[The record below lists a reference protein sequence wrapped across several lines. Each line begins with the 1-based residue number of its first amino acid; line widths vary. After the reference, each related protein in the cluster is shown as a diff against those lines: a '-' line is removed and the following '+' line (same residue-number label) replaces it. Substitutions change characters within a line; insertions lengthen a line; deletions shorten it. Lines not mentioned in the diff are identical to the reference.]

1 MGHTVYP
8 DDNGIML
15 GIKLDVLHDP
25 EMNVC
30 WIVLWHWVYY
40 MTYAITDAKDE
51 ILADQ
56 MDTAPDSH
64 LFSCRKVMIK

>member
-1 MGHTVYP
+1 
-8 DDNGIML
+8 ML
-15 GIKLDVLHDP
+15 GIKLDGLHDP
-25 EMNVC
+25 ERNVC

-56 MDTAPDSH
+56 MDTAHQID
-64 LFSCRKVMIK
+64 

>member
-1 MGHTVYP
+1 
-8 DDNGIML
+8 ML

-30 WIVLWHWVYY
+30 WIVLWHWVYS

-56 MDTAPDSH
+56 MDTAHQID
-64 LFSCRKVMIK
+64 